1 MLADDLIATFLAAQ
15 AAFTERVRAIADD
28 QWQLGTPAAQWTVAD
43 LVWHLTGEHR
53 WAGPLL
59 AGLDMDEAR
68 AVVAGSGPAGEDGA
82 TRARE
87 WDLAAAMSAGAF
99 CAHGALGGS
108 VAITRG
114 PAPVAEYLEEMIL
127 DLIVHAWDLGTAIG
141 YPGPLP
147 AGAVGAIYPLARA
160 VVDRTPAGM
169 FGAPVQV
176 STDAPVIDK
185 LVALTGR
192 HPSRK

>member
-1 MLADDLIATFLAAQ
+1 VLADDLIAMFLAAQ
-15 AAFTERVRAIADD
+15 AAFAERVHAIADD
-28 QWQLGTPAAQWTVAD
+28 QWQLGTPDAQWTVAD
-43 LVWHLTGEHR
+43 LVWHLTDEHR

-59 AGLDMDEAR
+59 AGLDMDQAR
-68 AVVAGSGPAGEDGA
+68 AVVAGLGPADGA
-82 TRARE
+82 
-87 WDLAAAMSAGAF
+87 LS
-99 CAHGALGGS
+99 GS

-114 PAPVAEYLEEMIL
+114 PAPVAEYLEEMVL

-147 AGAVGAIYPLARA
+147 AYAVEAIYPLARA
-160 VVDRTPAGM
+160 VVDRTPSGM
-169 FGAPVQV
+169 FDAPVEV

-192 HPSRK
+192 HPSRR